1 MENCFYCEKAEKLNS
16 LMIEIC
22 ELEVSTVYLNRDQK
36 HVGRV
41 IVALNEH
48 KDEYYELDE
57 QQRNKFFK
65 DVSLTAHAIKD
76 AFNTDKINY
85 ATYGD
90 KVSHVHMHLV
100 PKHKDGL
107 QWGLPFEDFS
117 IPKGILQD
125 EEYIPIIEKLHSE
138 IKKLLA

>member
-1 MENCFYCEKAEKLNS
+1 MEKCFYCEKAEKLDS

-22 ELEVSTVYLNRDQK
+22 KLKASTVYLNRDQK

-48 KDEYYELDE
+48 KDEYFELDDA
-57 QQRNKFFK
+57 QRDQYFK
-65 DVSLTAHAIKD
+65 EVSLTAHAIQN
-76 AFNTDKINY
+76 AYNSDKINY

-90 KVSHVHMHLV
+90 KVSHVHVHLV

-117 IPKGILQD
+117 IPKDFLEEDDYIIIIDRLRDEIL
-125 EEYIPIIEKLHSE
+125 KL
-138 IKKLLA
+138 AD